1 MAAGEFWSAEDCW
14 VGRGRI
20 RVQVSGLNPGD
31 GRGGPEHVVT
41 RRQTD
46 VVVVGGG
53 MAGLCASLAALEDH
67 VQVITL
73 EKGSRAGGSMMRS
86 GGRIWTFISKSVLRE
101 KIPDGNIA
109 LQDMVLDGHWEGL
122 AWLEGHGASLEAEQP
137 FKDYGRGRAANPPD
151 LTWTLESRL
160 QALGGALE
168 LNTPMDALLYEGG
181 VVRGV
186 RVSSPGGTVDIEA
199 GAVVLATGG
208 FQGNPELLARYVTPH
223 VDKVYLRANP
233 WSTGDGFLAATG
245 IGAAVTPAMPAFY
258 GHALPAPPV
267 SFGPKELRDM
277 TQRHGHVSVAINLD
291 GRRFTDESGGTGE
304 EHVTQAMALQ
314 RDATAV
320 YIIDAEVAET
330 PSRHG
335 PPRIIIEQL
344 RSRGG
349 SVIELQTLQELCE
362 ALDSW
367 GVAGARALLTL
378 REYNRALAVGR
389 PDHLDPPRR
398 GNRFPLAKPPFT
410 AVLVRP
416 GITFTHGGLEVDT
429 ELRVLR
435 RSSSSSTL
443 PLAITEHSEV
453 KFSPIPNLYAAGTD
467 VGNVSNAGY
476 MGGLATALVTGRRAG
491 RGAAAW
497 ARAGETAGLAEAG
510 HVAQSG
516 TLPLGTGAEGRR
528 TW

>member
-1 MAAGEFWSAEDCW
+1 MKASL
-14 VGRGRI
+14 VGQGRI
-20 RVQVSGLNPGD
+20 LVQVSGLTPGD

-67 VQVITL
+67 AQVITV
-73 EKGSRAGGSMMRS
+73 EKGSRFGGSMMRS
-86 GGRIWTFISKSVLRE
+86 GGLIWTFTSKSFLRE
-101 KIPDGNIA
+101 MIPNGNTA
-109 LQDMVLDGHWEGL
+109 LQDMVLDDHWEGIS
-122 AWLEGHGASLEAEQP
+122 WLEGHGVSLDAERK
-137 FKDYGRGRAANPPD
+137 FKNYGRGRAANPPD
-151 LTWTLESRL
+151 LTWVLESRL
-160 QALGGALE
+160 QALGGELE
-168 LNTPMDALLYEGG
+168 LDTSMETLLYEDGA
-181 VVRGV
+181 VRGV
-186 RVSSPGGTVDIEA
+186 RVSSPGGTADIEA

-208 FQGNPELLARYVTPH
+208 FQGNPELLARYVTPN

-245 IGAAVTPAMPAFY
+245 IGAAVTPAMSAFY
-258 GHALPAPPV
+258 GHALPAPPIG
-267 SFGPKELRDM
+267 FGPKELRDM
-277 TQRHGHVSVAINLD
+277 TQRQGHVSVAINLD
-291 GRRFTDESGGTGE
+291 GRRFTDESAGTGE
-304 EHVTQAMALQ
+304 EYVTQAMALQ

-330 PSRHG
+330 STRHG
-335 PPRIIIEQL
+335 LPRVFIERL

-349 SVIELQTLQELCE
+349 PVIEHQTLEDLCE

-378 REYNRALAVGR
+378 REYNQALADGH
-389 PDHLDPPRR
+389 PDQLDPPRR
-398 GNRFPLAKPPFT
+398 GNHFPIMKPPFT

-443 PLAITEHSEV
+443 PLAIAEHAEV
-453 KFSPIPNLYAAGTD
+453 RFSPIPNLYAAGCD
-467 VGNVSNAGY
+467 VGNVSNVGY
-476 MGGLATALVTGRRAG
+476 MGGLATALATGRRAG
-491 RGAAAW
+491 RGAAAC
-497 ARAGETAGLAEAG
+497 ARAGDLVAGAEAG
-510 HVAQSG
+510 HASK
-516 TLPLGTGAEGRR
+516 GRSS
-528 TW
+528 W